1 MGFDGIKNETVHIEM
16 ALCKHTHTQSM
27 LEWKENTTECQSLF
41 HCSPTNEFRQYSTV
55 QCSTAIRMPYN
66 AVGNAIQIIRNAF
79 NVRSVYLSPDT
90 LQIYRSHRNY
100 NHKHERN
107 MDASVNAAGCCFIV
121 IVMTVIV
128 AAVAVIALK
137 FLSFFLNCRLWIREP
152 YTHTD
157 RQSRHTESSIANG
170 HSQKKWDKN
179 KIKN

>member
-1 MGFDGIKNETVHIEM
+1 MQT
-16 ALCKHTHTQSM
+16 HTHNRCSIERKTQLNANHFFIAVQQMS
-27 LEWKENTTECQSLF
+27 SD
-41 HCSPTNEFRQYSTV
+41 STV
-55 QCSTAIRMPYN
+55 QYSTAIRMPYN

-137 FLSFFLNCRLWIREP
+137 FLSFFLNCRL
-152 YTHTD
+152 
-157 RQSRHTESSIANG
+157 
-170 HSQKKWDKN
+170 
-179 KIKN
+179 